1 MFLLEGCLGFRLLQS
16 GLRHG
21 QHKYPSSLS
30 RQYIRAL
37 SLSSLHVSHFF
48 VFRMLAS
55 FVLIRSAFLAFI
67 IFGLEFRL
75 VAT

>member
-1 MFLLEGCLGFRLLQS
+1 MDNINIRLRYLDSTFGHFLFRRCTS
-16 GLRHG
+16 T
-21 QHKYPSSLS
+21 
-30 RQYIRAL
+30 
-37 SLSSLHVSHFF
+37 HFF